1 MKTITSIIIV
11 GATVTALAFGANAYA
26 KRDGGHRGDKMVSQI
41 TKRLELDDSQ
51 AQALE
56 ALQAE
61 ILETRAL
68 MSGSDGNLKEQLSAM
83 IAAETFDQ
91 GEALSLINQRAEAF
105 QANAPELVATAGTFI
120 DSLNA
125 EQKATVQK
133 FMDRG
138 GKRGF
143 GRKHHRNGDDSND
156 E

>member
-1 MKTITSIIIV
+1 MKTITSIIVV
-11 GATVTALAFGANAYA
+11 GATVTALAVGANAYA
-26 KRDGGHRGDKMVSQI
+26 KRDGGHHGDRMIGHI

-56 ALQAE
+56 ALRAE
-61 ILETRAL
+61 VLETRTL
-68 MSGSDGNLKEQLSAM
+68 MHGSEGNLKEQISAM
-83 IAAETFDQ
+83 ISAETFDQ

-125 EQKATVQK
+125 EQKATILE
-133 FMDRG
+133 FMERG

-143 GRKHHRNGDDSND
+143 GRKHHRGGDNSND